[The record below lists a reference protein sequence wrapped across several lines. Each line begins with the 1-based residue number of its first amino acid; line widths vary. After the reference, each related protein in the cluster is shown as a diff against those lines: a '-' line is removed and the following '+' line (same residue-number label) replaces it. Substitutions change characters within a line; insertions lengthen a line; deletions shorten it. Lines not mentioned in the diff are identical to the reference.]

1 MKSLGQEYLGDQTAR
16 WRLGEHPCAFRR
28 ALCSALTGWPATW
41 AAWYDF
47 AVAQRKTIRSPRR
60 DAIYGLQFRPIVKI
74 KEFAMP
80 ETLPFICM
88 LTISILSNLITYLI
102 LTTSACISHS
112 PSDSEWKYG
121 RLVVITAGVLFAAAR
136 REDCGCCSSSALR
149 WRPARPPLIR
159 GVPCSCSAVCS
170 GASRSHQYEAN
181 ANPKAKVSSA
191 IIQNA

>member
-136 REDCGCCSSSALR
+136 SGDLLGHRSS
-149 WRPARPPLIR
+149 
-159 GVPCSCSAVCS
+159 VETCSATADQR
-170 GASRSHQYEAN
+170 GALLLLGCLFGGQPLASVRSQCESKSEGLFGN
-181 ANPKAKVSSA
+181 NT
-191 IIQNA
+191 